1 MKLNIKALLL
11 VASLMITS
19 WGTWWI
25 TDSKWTKE
33 VQREYISKLE
43 ATERTRQ
50 EVQQK
55 VNEISKKYQNDLA
68 ALEGSTDR
76 IIDDLRNDGKLLR
89 VKLAATNREL
99 EDNGGCLIDGKAE
112 LDREFAKRL
121 IGVTKRGDAWIEAL
135 QNTIIEL
142 QQEKENK

>member
-19 WGTWWI
+19 WGTWWV

-33 VQREYISKLE
+33 VQSDYISKLE
-43 ATERTRQ
+43 ATERTRS
-50 EVQQK
+50 EVQK
-55 VNEISKKYQNDLA
+55 GVNEVSKKYQEDLA

-76 IIDDLRNDGKLLR
+76 IINDLHNDGKLLR

-99 EDNGGCLIDGKAE
+99 KDNGGCLIDGKAE
-112 LDREFAKRL
+112 LDREFAERL
-121 IGVTKRGDAWIEAL
+121 IRVTQRGDVWIEAL
-135 QNTIIEL
+135 QNTIREL
-142 QQEKENK
+142 QQQKENK